1 MNEYISNQETRPV
14 TINSTDTDYKAEVI
28 VAGLI
33 EKGIHREDICIF
45 RDGSAARGYSKDIAR
60 IETGYFLK
68 SRKDFLGI
76 VVNRKGFYDMLPEG
90 IFHRTKGNTQ
100 QKSKGEVIDEIRT
113 QRKEEQNARLFFRPL
128 EVSVSDVL
136 VNAQLFERR
145 LDKKR
150 TNRNFSSLFSRY
162 WPILDILPLDKAVL
176 FIEIISVIP
185 DMGHRMDFSAQIFS
199 ALLDIPVEIKMGK
212 KYRTTVRKGI
222 LPIISDMQLGVNSVI
237 GRSFESEYQE
247 ILIRMGPMT
256 GDKIKYYNM
265 DEKGRRIMDYLAA
278 ALLPADHSFR
288 FEYIP
293 LPDEAGFTLSS
304 SFLGINTFINNK
316 SKTYESAKQQSN

>member
-1 MNEYISNQETRPV
+1 MNEYISNQETKPV
-14 TINSTDTDYKAEVI
+14 TVNSTDTDYKAEVI

-45 RDGSAARGYSKDIAR
+45 REGSASRAYSKDIAR

-90 IFHRTKGNTQ
+90 IFHNTKGNTQ
-100 QKSKGEVIDEIRT
+100 QKSKGEVIEEIRV
-113 QRKEEQNARLFFRPL
+113 QRKVEQNARLFFRPL

-185 DMGHRMDFSAQIFS
+185 DMGHRMNFSAQIFS
-199 ALLDIPVEIKMGK
+199 ALLDIPVEIRMGK
-212 KYRTTVRKGI
+212 KYRSTVKKDI
-222 LPIISDMQLGVNSVI
+222 VPIIRNMQLGVNSII
-237 GRSFESEYQE
+237 GRCFESEYQE
-247 ILIRMGPMT
+247 ILIRIGPMT
-256 GDKIKYYNM
+256 DDKIKYYNM
-265 DEKGRRIMDYLAA
+265 NEKGQKIIKYLVT
-278 ALLPADHSFR
+278 ALLPADRGFR
-288 FEYIP
+288 LEYIP
-293 LPDEAGFTLSS
+293 LLDDAGFTLSS

-316 SKTYESAKQQSN
+316 SKKHESTKQQNN